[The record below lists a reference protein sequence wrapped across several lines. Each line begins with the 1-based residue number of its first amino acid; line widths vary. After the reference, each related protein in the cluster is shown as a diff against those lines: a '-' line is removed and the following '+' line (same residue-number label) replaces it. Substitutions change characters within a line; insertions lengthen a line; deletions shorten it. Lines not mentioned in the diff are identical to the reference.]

1 MMKRLYMLALLA
13 LLVLGLAACQ
23 QAPAADAPV
32 TQPEEE
38 AGTTLQESPLNMPAQ
53 GSGLEGL
60 PEDYDPSIE
69 EGDKLPLADAAYDA
83 SGIALSAG
91 ATPIPLDPVDLPS
104 PTKRPDLT
112 FTFATYTASN
122 LGLTFESVAGY
133 IVDDSQPDVY
143 VLTEP
148 IEQQKDNYSVVF
160 TLSRN
165 AVTNAYNLNNL
176 RADLRTFGA
185 DLGKVNY
192 QEWRV
197 SDTAQRTLLGKQGY
211 YITYRGVMYD
221 GTIVRGRVHMSLL
234 DNNRVLTLHY
244 TGPGE
249 YNTDYSNNVFT
260 RIRSTLKAI

>member
-1 MMKRLYMLALLA
+1 MKRLYLLLLLAVLALS
-13 LLVLGLAACQ
+13 LAACQ
-23 QAPAADAPV
+23 QKPAEVPPITV
-32 TQPEEE
+32 NESGSQV
-38 AGTTLQESPLNMPAQ
+38 QESPLDLPSENPVV
-53 GSGLEGL
+53 EGL
-60 PEDYDPSIE
+60 PEGYDPSSE
-69 EGDKLPLADAAYDA
+69 ESNGIPLADAPYDEA
-83 SGIALSAG
+83 GVALSAG
-91 ATPIPLDPVDLPS
+91 ATPIPLDPVDMPS
-104 PTKRPDLT
+104 PTKRPELT
-112 FTFATYTASN
+112 FTFATYTAAN

-176 RADLRTFGA
+176 RTDLRTFAA

-211 YITYRGVMYD
+211 YITYRGVQYD

-249 YNTDYSNNVFT
+249 YNTDYSDNVFT
-260 RIRSTLKAI
+260 RIRSTLKAV